1 MEQLKQWY
9 EGLDNNEQRIVM
21 LAAVFFG
28 VLILIFGLLKPINDS
43 LNSLQSQVNSREK
56 SVALWKQSMPQII
69 ANRGNTN
76 TSSSSLSLS
85 NLVTSSTRKYQLRVS
100 RVQEK
105 GPTEIQVWFDNV
117 PFNEFIK
124 WVAELENGHS
134 VSIESVNIRTK
145 DRDGLSSIDVK
156 IQRG

>member
-28 VLILIFGLLKPINDS
+28 VLILFFGLLKPINDS
-43 LNSLQSQVNSREK
+43 LNSLQTQVNSREK
-56 SVALWKQSMPQII
+56 SVALWKKSMPQII

-76 TSSSSLSLS
+76 TSSASLSLS

-105 GPTEIQVWFDNV
+105 GATEIQVWFDNV

-124 WVAELENGHS
+124 WVAELENSHS
-134 VSIESVNIRTK
+134 ISIESVNIRTK